1 MGEYGKKILVE
12 WLPEGKKNLNPLTM
26 VMRNPYMKYAALLT
40 LVALVAG
47 GLLVGCSAGES
58 TPVPTATQAQTPEA
72 TASTPATSMT
82 TPEVETD
89 WDGILGTTVLRP
101 GIQRVAFLLVGAR
114 ALVTVPE
121 VEISTFFVGDDGS
134 VDGPHE
140 EVMGGFNLW
149 PYGTRGSYTT
159 DLSFDR
165 TGVWRLEVV
174 GHEESEDRRAIIEVE
189 VTDGF
194 NVVDIGQKA
203 PASMNRTVGDG
214 APLEELSSAHEAD
227 PELYS
232 TSIADAL
239 EQGRPTM
246 VVFSTPSFCT
256 SATCGP
262 QVETVSEVRRKYEGQ
277 ASFIHV
283 EVYENPH
290 EVEGDLTRA
299 RTSPIMDEWGLTSV
313 PEWTNESWVFVV
325 DADGVVT
332 ARFEAYSSADE
343 LEAALKDVLT

>member
-1 MGEYGKKILVE
+1 M
-12 WLPEGKKNLNPLTM
+12 NLLAM

-40 LVALVAG
+40 LAVLVTV
-47 GLLVGCSAGES
+47 GLLAACGADES
-58 TPVPTATQAQTPEA
+58 TPASTATQAPTPEM
-72 TASTPATSMT
+72 TASTPATSLA

-101 GIQRVAFLLVGAR
+101 GNQRVAFLLVGAR

-121 VEISTFFVGDDGS
+121 VEISTFFVGEDGS
-134 VDGPHE
+134 IDGPHE
-140 EVMGGFNLW
+140 VIKAGFNLW

-232 TSIADAL
+232 TRIADAL

-262 QVETVSEVRRKYEGQ
+262 QVETVSEVRRKYDGQ

-313 PEWTNESWVFVV
+313 PEWSNESWVFVM
-325 DADGVVT
+325 DESGVVT
-332 ARFEAYSSADE
+332 ARFEAYSTAEE
-343 LEAALKDVLT
+343 LEAALKDVLG

>member
-40 LVALVAG
+40 LAVLVTV
-47 GLLVGCSAGES
+47 GLLAACGADES
-58 TPVPTATQAQTPEA
+58 TPASTATQAPTPEM
-72 TASTPATSMT
+72 TASTPATSLA

-101 GIQRVAFLLVGAR
+101 GNQRVAFLLVGAR

-232 TSIADAL
+232 TRIADAL

-313 PEWTNESWVFVV
+313 PEWSNESWVFVM
-325 DADGVVT
+325 DESGVVT
-332 ARFEAYSSADE
+332 ARFEAYSTAEE
-343 LEAALKDVLT
+343 LEAALKDVLG